1 MYSKEYALENGYY
14 FNLTYNRYVKCDIAC
29 TKCND
34 GPKDGNT
41 NCIKCNEDNGYYKI
55 NGEISSS
62 CYNNNTIR
70 YGYYLDKLENPY
82 KWSKCYEYCATCD
95 FQGTKNNMHC
105 NSCKKDIIDEITKK
119 PIYFKLSNGNCI
131 KSCPENLYLT
141 YGGDCVEVCPNATY
155 GYDPNTSCV
164 GTCPVNYQINSVR
177 KKCELVKL
185 DDDVTPS
192 KFKDTITNNL
202 TLYIDSKKVINGSNF
217 KAQIISSS
225 DLDPIE
231 QIKNGISVLY
241 LGNCINTLKKHYNIP
256 NDDDLISR
264 NRNKRK

>member
-1 MYSKEYALENGYY
+1 
-14 FNLTYNRYVKCDIAC
+14 
-29 TKCND
+29 
-34 GPKDGNT
+34 
-41 NCIKCNEDNGYYKI
+41 
-55 NGEISSS
+55 
-62 CYNNNTIR
+62 
-70 YGYYLDKLENPY
+70 
-82 KWSKCYEYCATCD
+82 
-95 FQGTKNNMHC
+95 MHC

-119 PIYFKLSNGNCI
+119 PIYFKLSNGNWI